1 MNCWAAT
8 LAGWAMQATRTW
20 GGQLGC
26 AEDSAQ
32 QLNSNKK
39 MFFFLF
45 SKPFY
50 KLQINL
56 NANQI

>member
-1 MNCWAAT
+1 VNRWAAA
-8 LAGWAMQATRTW
+8 LASWATQVERTW
-20 GGQLGC
+20 GGRLGR

-39 MFFFLF
+39 MFFFF
-45 SKPFY
+45 SKLFY

-56 NANQI
+56 NSNQI

>member
-1 MNCWAAT
+1 MNCWAAM
-8 LAGWAMQATRTW
+8 LAGWATQATRTW
-20 GGQLGC
+20 GAQLGR
-26 AEDSAQ
+26 AKDSAHQ
-32 QLNSNKK
+32 PNSNKK
-39 MFFFLF
+39 MFFLF